1 MISTEEA
8 TRLILE
14 RAPAGWGTEVVRL
27 ENALGRVLAEDLRA
41 DREFPPFDR
50 VTMDGVAIAYAAWQ
64 EGKRE
69 FRIAGMAP
77 AGAPEETLS
86 DNGSCLEVMTG
97 ALLPRNTDTVIR
109 YEDLE
114 LRGGIAQIR
123 EIDIR
128 QGQNIHR
135 KGSDRPVES
144 LLLASGT
151 PIGPAEIGVAATVGK
166 PELRVQKWPRLTLIS
181 TGNEIVPIDQQ
192 PAPYQIRTSNI
203 PTLQA
208 LFRQWGLPAGHVH
221 LPDDLD
227 ATRHALEGLVAEND
241 LIILSGGVSKGKFD
255 YVPKALAEIGV
266 EKVFHRIRQRPGKP
280 LWFGQKEAGPT
291 VFALPGNP
299 VSTFVCCLR
308 YVQPW
313 LRKGLGLEPY
323 TYGYAA
329 LAAPFEFQP
338 ELTYFLQVRVEMGA
352 QGNLWAHPKV
362 GRGSGDHANLA
373 DVNGFL
379 ELPADRTTFPEGEIF
394 PLLAFRDIF

>member
-8 TRLILE
+8 TRLILNS
-14 RAPAGWGTEVVRL
+14 APGGWGTEVVPL
-27 ENALGRVLAEDLRA
+27 EAALGRVLAEDLRA

-50 VTMDGVAIAYAAWQ
+50 VTMDGIAIAHSAWK
-64 EGKRE
+64 EGRRQ
-69 FRIAGMAP
+69 FRVVGMAA
-77 AGAPEETLS
+77 AGTPEETLR
-86 DNGSCLEVMTG
+86 DPGSCLEVMTG

-114 LRGGIAQIR
+114 MKDSIAHIQTV
-123 EIDIR
+123 EIR

-135 KGSDRPVES
+135 KGSDRLAES
-144 LLLASGT
+144 RLLASGT

-166 PELRVQKWPRLTLIS
+166 PGLRVQKLPRLTLIS

-192 PAPYQIRTSNI
+192 PAPYQIRTSNV

-208 LFRQWGLPAGHVH
+208 LFRQWGLQAGHMH
-221 LPDDLD
+221 LADDLD
-227 ATRHALEGLVAEND
+227 ATRRALEKLVAEND
-241 LIILSGGVSKGKFD
+241 LIIMSGGVSKGKFD
-255 YVPKALAEIGV
+255 YVPQALAEIGV
-266 EKVFHRIRQRPGKP
+266 QKVFHRIRQRPGKP
-280 LWFGQKEAGPT
+280 LWFGQQASGPT

-308 YVQPW
+308 YVKPW
-313 LRKGLGLEPY
+313 LRKGFGLEPY

-329 LAAPFEFQP
+329 LADSFEFQP

-352 QGNLWAHPKV
+352 QGQLWAHPKV

-379 ELPADRTTFPEGEIF
+379 ELPAERTTFPEGEIF
-394 PLLAFRDIF
+394 PVLLFRDIF